1 MMNRRTVIGA
11 AAAAGAVAGVPSAL
25 AQVAGRVYRIAYLGF
40 TANDSPEG
48 VRIWQA
54 FVQRLSELGY
64 AEGRNLVI
72 EQRFAEGRNERYAEF
87 VAELMPTR
95 LDLVV
100 ASNGSAAR
108 AVMVASR
115 SMPIVTTAIPDPV
128 RAGLVASLAHPGG
141 QLTGISNLADE
152 LVPKRIELL
161 KAAVPGAT
169 RIAYARCPRC
179 AVTAGATAAEVSGLQ
194 AEQEAA
200 ARSLGV
206 KWLPVDVNDAAD
218 FAAAAAMLRR
228 ERPDALL
235 IGATQ
240 INVALRVA
248 WLAFATEQRLPMLTP
263 YRAGALLSYGPDL
276 TAIYRGAA
284 EYVAKILAGAR
295 PGELPMEQPT
305 QFEFVV
311 NLKLAR
317 AIGLTIPPS
326 VLIRADEV
334 IE

>member
-1 MMNRRTVIGA
+1 M
-11 AAAAGAVAGVPSAL
+11 
-25 AQVAGRVYRIAYLGF
+25 
-40 TANDSPEG
+40 
-48 VRIWQA
+48 
-54 FVQRLSELGY
+54 QRLGELGY
-64 AEGRNLVI
+64 VEGRNLVI
-72 EQRFAEGRNERYAEF
+72 EQRFAEGHNERYARF
-87 VAELMPTR
+87 VAELLPTG

-108 AVMVASR
+108 AVMAASR

-128 RAGLVASLAHPGG
+128 RAGLVASLARPGG
-141 QLTGISNLADE
+141 QLTGISNLSDE

-161 KAAVPGAT
+161 KAAVPAAT
-169 RIAYARCPRC
+169 RIAFVRCPHC
-179 AVTAGATAAEVSGLQ
+179 AMTAGASEGDVRAVQ
-194 AEQEAA
+194 AGQEAA

-206 KWLPVDVNDAAD
+206 TWLPLDVNDAAD
-218 FAAAAAMLRR
+218 FTAAAAALRR

-240 INVALRVA
+240 INVALRSE
-248 WLAFATEQRLPMLTP
+248 WLALAAELRLPMLTP
-263 YRAGALLSYGPDL
+263 YRAGAVFSYGPDL

-305 QFEFVV
+305 RYEFVV
-311 NLKLAR
+311 NLKMAR

-326 VLIRADEV
+326 VLVRADEV

>member
-1 MMNRRTVIGA
+1 MTDRRIVIGA
-11 AAAAGAVAGVPSAL
+11 AAAAGALTCVPSAL
-25 AQVAGRVYRIAYLGF
+25 AQTPGRVYRIAYLGF

-54 FVQRLSELGY
+54 FVQRLGQLGY
-64 AEGRNLVI
+64 VEGRNLVI
-72 EQRFAEGRNERYAEF
+72 EQRFAEGHNERYAEF
-87 VAELMPTR
+87 VAELMPAR

-108 AVMVASR
+108 AVMAASR

-152 LVPKRIELL
+152 MVPKRLELL
-161 KAAVPGAT
+161 KAAVPTAT
-169 RIAYARCPRC
+169 RIAFARCPRC
-179 AVTAGATAAEVSGLQ
+179 AMTAGTSAADVSAVQG
-194 AEQEAA
+194 EQEAA
-200 ARSLGV
+200 ARSQGV
-206 KWLPVDVNDAAD
+206 KWLPVDVNDAVD
-218 FAAAAAMLRR
+218 FAAAAATLQR

-240 INVALRVA
+240 INVALRSE
-248 WLAFATEQRLPMLTP
+248 WLAFAAEQRLPMLTP
-263 YRAGALLSYGPDL
+263 YRAGAMLSYGPDL
-276 TAIYRGAA
+276 AAIYRLAA
-284 EYVAKILAGAR
+284 EYVATILAGAR
-295 PGELPMEQPT
+295 PSELPMQQPT

-311 NLKLAR
+311 NLKIAR
-317 AIGLTIPPS
+317 AIGLTIPQS
-326 VLIRADEV
+326 VLLRADEV

>member
-1 MMNRRTVIGA
+1 MNRRTVIGA
-11 AAAAGAVAGVPSAL
+11 VAATGAAACVSSAL
-25 AQVAGRVYRIAYLGF
+25 PQVPGRSYRIAYFGF
-40 TANDSPEG
+40 TANDSQEG

-54 FVQRLSELGY
+54 FVQRLRELGY
-64 AEGRNLVI
+64 AEGGNLVI
-72 EQRFAEGRNERYAEF
+72 EQRFAEGHNERYAEF
-87 VAELMPTR
+87 VAELVPTK

-100 ASNGSAAR
+100 VSNGSAAR
-108 AVMVASR
+108 AVMAASR
-115 SMPIVTTAIPDPV
+115 SMPIVTTSIPDPV

-152 LVPKRIELL
+152 LVPKRLELL
-161 KAAVPGAT
+161 KAAVPAAA
-169 RIAYARCPRC
+169 RIAFVRCPRC
-179 AVTAGATAAEVSGLQ
+179 AMTAGTSAADVGAVQ
-194 AEQEAA
+194 AEAEAA

-218 FAAAAAMLRR
+218 FAAAAATLRR

-240 INVALRVA
+240 INVALRGE
-248 WLAFATEQRLPMLTP
+248 WLAFAAEQRLPMLTP
-263 YRAGALLSYGPDL
+263 YRAGAMLSYGPDL
-276 TAIYRGAA
+276 AAIYRLAA

-295 PGELPMEQPT
+295 PGDLPMQQPT

-311 NLKLAR
+311 NLKMAR
-317 AIGLTIPPS
+317 AIGLAIPPS
-326 VLIRADEV
+326 VLLRADEV

>member
-1 MMNRRTVIGA
+1 MMNRRTVTGAVA
-11 AAAAGAVAGVPSAL
+11 AAAVACVSSAL
-25 AQVAGRVYRIAYLGF
+25 AQVPGRVYRIAYFGF

-54 FVQRLSELGY
+54 FVQRLGELGY
-64 AEGRNLVI
+64 GEGRNLVI

-87 VAELMPTR
+87 AAELVPTK

-108 AVMVASR
+108 AVMAASR

-152 LVPKRIELL
+152 LVPKRLELL
-161 KAAVPGAT
+161 KAAVPTAT
-169 RIAYARCPRC
+169 RIAFARCPRC
-179 AVTAGATAAEVSGLQ
+179 AMTAGASAADVSAVQ

-206 KWLPVDVNDAAD
+206 KWLPLDVNDAAD
-218 FAAAAAMLRR
+218 FAAAAATLRR

-240 INVALRVA
+240 INVALRSE
-248 WLAFATEQRLPMLTP
+248 WLAFAAEQRLPMLTP
-263 YRAGALLSYGPDL
+263 YRAGAMLSYGPDL
-276 TAIYRGAA
+276 TAIYRRAA
-284 EYVAKILAGAR
+284 EYVAKILSGAR
-295 PGELPMEQPT
+295 PSELPMQQPT

-311 NLKLAR
+311 NLKLAK
-317 AIGLTIPPS
+317 AIGLTVPPS
-326 VLIRADEV
+326 VLLRADEV

>member
-1 MMNRRTVIGA
+1 MMDRRAVVQAIAVSGA
-11 AAAAGAVAGVPSAL
+11 TACMPHAL
-25 AQVAGRVYRIAYLGF
+25 AQVPGRVYRIAYLGY

-48 VRIWQA
+48 VRIWKA
-54 FVQRLSELGY
+54 FVQRMRELGY
-64 AEGRNLVI
+64 VEGRNLVI
-72 EQRFAEGRNERYAEF
+72 EQRFAEGHNERYAGF
-87 VAELMPTR
+87 VAELLPTR

-108 AVMVASR
+108 AVMDASR

-141 QLTGISNLADE
+141 QLTGISNLADD

-161 KAAVPGAT
+161 KAAVPAAA
-169 RIAYARCPRC
+169 RIAFVRCPRC
-179 AVTAGATAAEVSGLQ
+179 AMTAGASEADVRALQ
-194 AEQEAA
+194 AEHEAA

-206 KWLPVDVNDAAD
+206 TWLPVDVNDAAD
-218 FAAAAAMLRR
+218 FAAAAATLRR

-235 IGATQ
+235 VGATQ
-240 INVALRVA
+240 INVALRNE
-248 WLAFATEQRLPMLTP
+248 WLAFAVEQRLPMLTP
-263 YRAGALLSYGPDL
+263 YRAGAVFSYGPDL
-276 TAIYRGAA
+276 AAIYRRAA

-295 PGELPMEQPT
+295 PSELPMQQPT

-311 NLKLAR
+311 NLKMAR

-326 VLIRADEV
+326 VLVRADEV